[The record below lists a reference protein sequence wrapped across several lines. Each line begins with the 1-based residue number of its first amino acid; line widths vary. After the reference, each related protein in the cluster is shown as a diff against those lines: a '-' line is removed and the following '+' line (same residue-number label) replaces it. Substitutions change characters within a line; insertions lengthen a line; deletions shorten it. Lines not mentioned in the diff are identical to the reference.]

1 MRSLT
6 NRHLLFATVLSS
18 ALAAVFG
25 SFCLLNEWQAAD
37 EREAARRWQGELLR
51 RLEQVEAT
59 ASSQERALSA
69 LREEG
74 GRLAVQSSAV
84 APLGLRL
91 SALEAPVPEIGVV
104 PAGPD
109 APDLETRVRRLEAW
123 CAAWPEAWWLGLGR

>member
-6 NRHLLFATVLSS
+6 NRHLLFATVLAS

-25 SFCLLNEWQAAD
+25 SFCLFNAWQAAD
-37 EREAARRWQGELLR
+37 EREVARRQQGELLR
-51 RLEQVEAT
+51 RLAQVEAT
-59 ASSQERALSA
+59 ASAQQRELSA

-74 GRLAVQSSAV
+74 GRLAVQSSEV

-91 SALEAPVPEIGVV
+91 AALEARLPAIEVSPKGPE
-104 PAGPD
+104 
-109 APDLETRVRRLEAW
+109 APDLEARVRRLEAW